1 MNTYKI
7 EKEGI
12 SYLKKFISLEEATQ
26 TVSQI
31 LGTGWTITLSDENIF
46 ESTPEQQ
53 LDNDINFGKSLIQQ
67 FLLDNR
73 SLGDIPVADQ
83 LSQLEKFKDINTLL
97 NVGAIRA
104 SHSLI
109 NTLQTDQYLTQQ
121 RKDNYL
127 NKISEYLINNYGTV

>member
-109 NTLQTDQYLTQQ
+109 NALQTDQYLTQQ

>member
-31 LGTGWTITLSDENIF
+31 LGTGWAITLSDENIF

-73 SLGDIPVADQ
+73 SLGDIPIADQ

>member
-109 NTLQTDQYLTQQ
+109 NALQTDQYLTQQ

-127 NKISEYLINNYGTV
+127 SKISEYLVNNYGTV

>member
-109 NTLQTDQYLTQQ
+109 NALQTDQYLTQQ

-127 NKISEYLINNYGTV
+127 SKISEYLINNYGTV

>member
-73 SLGDIPVADQ
+73 SLGDIPIADQ

-109 NTLQTDQYLTQQ
+109 NALQTDQYLTQQ

>member
-73 SLGDIPVADQ
+73 SIGDIPVADQ

-109 NTLQTDQYLTQQ
+109 NALQIDQYLTQQ